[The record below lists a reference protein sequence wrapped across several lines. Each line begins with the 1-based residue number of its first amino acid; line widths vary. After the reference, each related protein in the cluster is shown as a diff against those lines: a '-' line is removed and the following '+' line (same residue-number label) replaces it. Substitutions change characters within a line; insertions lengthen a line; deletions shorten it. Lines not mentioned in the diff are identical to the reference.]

1 MFVAAST
8 AKLEHV
14 ADIVSAEAAALVEGL
29 KLAHSIG
36 CNSLLVQM
44 DNLVVVE
51 ALKFNSGYS
60 MVAAPILEECRNL
73 FGDFGK
79 VRIEHCNRE
88 SNMVAHLLAQQGR
101 VDPPALWKDSPPGF
115 IMNSLADDVNVI

>member
-1 MFVAAST
+1 M
-8 AKLEHV
+8 
-14 ADIVSAEAAALVEGL
+14 SAEAAALVEGL
-29 KLAHSIG
+29 KLAHNIG

-60 MVAAPILEECRNL
+60 MVAILEECRNL
-73 FGDFGK
+73 FRDFGK

-101 VDPPALWKDSPPGF
+101 VDPPSLWKDSPPGF
-115 IMNSLADDVNVI
+115 IMNSLADDVSVI